1 MKKAIPVIIAIVLI
15 GLIVFFSFGKKIYDK
30 YSYGQ
35 DYADLNEYYSIY
47 NKDDIP
53 IVIGID
59 RTGDSAR
66 YIDGNIYLTRE
77 LTEKYLTERFYVD
90 SNEELL
96 LYTGP
101 FGTASAELGSDEYIK
116 EGETKS
122 LGYPVCIMKG
132 ETLYIAIDY
141 TAQFVDFAYEVYS
154 EPNHMQIFYEAE
166 DVKVATVETDT
177 WVRKLAGVKALILRD
192 VSEGEVVELI
202 EEQDDWMKVKT
213 RDAYIGYIEK
223 KCLGDETSETKA
235 YTSKVGPENFTSLTR
250 DHKINLTWHNIEYP
264 QDGADLKAALKNTQA
279 LNVVSPTALWLTD
292 NDGNYKSVTNSN
304 YVKTAHDMGLE
315 VWVLLSNFHSG
326 TDVDLTEV
334 LSYTSKRTNLVNN
347 LVATVLECGADGIN
361 IDFESVPVACA
372 DHYVQFVR
380 ELAIACHDN
389 NLVVSV
395 DHYVPTEYTAH
406 YNRREQGKF
415 VDYII
420 IMGYDEHYVGSDAGS
435 VASVDWMSTGIEKT
449 VNLVPREKV
458 INAIPFYTRVWK
470 TKDGNVSSEAVDMEV
485 ANSFL
490 SRNNIQTTWDETTK
504 QNYGEKTMDG
514 ILYQVW
520 MEDADSVSV
529 RLNVMQNLGI
539 AGVASWKVGQETP
552 NIWDIIAQY
561 MLY

>member
-15 GLIVFFSFGKKIYDK
+15 GLIVFFNFGKFIYER

-47 NKDDIP
+47 NADDIP
-53 IVIGID
+53 IVIGTE
-59 RTGDSAR
+59 RTGNSAR
-66 YIDGNIYLTRE
+66 YIDGHIYLSRE
-77 LTEKYLTERFYVD
+77 LTEEYLTERFYVD
-90 SNEELL
+90 TNEELL
-96 LYTGP
+96 LYTAP
-101 FGTASAELGSDEYIK
+101 YGTVSASLGSSEYTK
-116 EGETKS
+116 QGEVKS
-122 LGYPVCIMKG
+122 LGYPVCVMKG
-132 ETLYIAIDY
+132 DTLYIALEY
-141 TAQFVDFAYEVYS
+141 TELFVNFYYEVYS
-154 EPNHMQIFYEAE
+154 DPNHMQLIYAAD
-166 DVKVATVETDT
+166 DVRVATIKSDT

-192 VSEGEVVELI
+192 LKEGEKVEII
-202 EEQDDWMKVKT
+202 EELDDWMKIKT
-213 RDAYIGYIEK
+213 SDAYIGYVEK
-223 KCLGDETSETKA
+223 KVLSDERMEIAS
-235 YTSKVGPENFTSLTR
+235 YNPKVGPEEFSSLTR
-250 DHKINLTWHNIEYP
+250 DYKINLTWHNIEYP

-292 NDGNYKSVTNSN
+292 NEGNFKSVTNSN

-326 TDVDLTEV
+326 TDVDLNEV
-334 LSYTSKRTNLVNN
+334 LSYTSKRTYLINN
-347 LVATVLECGADGIN
+347 LVDEILECGADGLN
-361 IDFESVPVACA
+361 VDFESVPASCA
-372 DHYVQFVR
+372 DHYVQFIR
-380 ELAIACHDN
+380 ELAIACHEN
-389 NLVVSV
+389 GIVISV
-395 DHYVPTEYTAH
+395 DHYVPTEYTAF

-435 VASVDWMSTGIEKT
+435 VSSMDWMRTGIEKT
-449 VNLVPREKV
+449 IKLVPKEKV

-485 ANSFL
+485 ANNFL
-490 SRNNIQTTWDETTK
+490 ARNAIQATWDESTQ

-520 MEDADSVSV
+520 MEDADSISV
-529 RLNVMQNLGI
+529 RLNVMKSLGI

-552 NIWDIIAQY
+552 DIWDLIANY